1 MSWKDTAKQQ
11 MVKAGTGKRF
21 KLQKGDNNLRVLPTK
36 DHKGDEE
43 PSVFHPFNVHPNVG
57 PEKRWPTCGKDANG
71 KGRCYT
77 CDKKIPKL
85 EASSSRSD
93 RKRAEDSKPIEQLKI
108 QVASYNPEAE
118 KFSGP
123 FPLDLKGGGAD
134 SISFRILKA
143 LQNPKKDCVDPRH
156 GHNIGIEATGDNL
169 SRRYSSPVIDDD
181 ETIVPKSILL
191 AMKTFDELIP
201 KYSEQAHIDA
211 WSTRARDEEED
222 YDEPEE
228 DEEEEEE
235 RPKKK
240 GKAVVEDGDEVEEV
254 DEEEDEPAPKK
265 KRKVVEDEDEEDA
278 EEEEPAP
285 KKKKRL
291 APVEDEDE
299 EEVEEEDEEEEPA
312 PKKKAKVVAEDD
324 DEIDPEYDNMD
335 EEDESASKK
344 KRKVVE
350 EEDEEEEPAPK
361 KKAKKPPVEEDD
373 EEDEPEDD
381 PDLPEEDDVPED
393 EEEEPAPKK
402 VTKKSALKKKV
413 RR

>member
-21 KLQKGDNNLRVLPTK
+21 KLQKGENNLRVLPTK

-71 KGRCYT
+71 KGRCYS

-240 GKAVVEDGDEVEEV
+240 GKAVVED
-254 DEEEDEPAPKK
+254 
-265 KRKVVEDEDEEDA
+265 
-278 EEEEPAP
+278 
-285 KKKKRL
+285 
-291 APVEDEDE
+291 
-299 EEVEEEDEEEEPA
+299 EDEEEEE
-312 PKKKAKVVAEDD
+312 VD
-324 DEIDPEYDNMD
+324 
-335 EEDESASKK
+335 EDE
-344 KRKVVE
+344 
-350 EEDEEEEPAPK
+350 DE
-361 KKAKKPPVEEDD
+361 
-373 EEDEPEDD
+373 
-381 PDLPEEDDVPED
+381 
-393 EEEEPAPKK
+393 
-402 VTKKSALKKKV
+402 
-413 RR
+413 